1 MASGAE
7 GSDSKLLGVSL
18 EGASSSSSSSR
29 PSASTDAGME
39 DPSGGRTLF
48 SLELVARSAPGVGAV
63 ATCAAAAGGLVV
75 VGTSSGTCTV
85 HDFADGTSRDVDCA
99 SLVHSGRGSSSPSVG
114 AGIGSDALGRL
125 TSAFGASV
133 VSSSSSAPQNPPRAV
148 AVSAV
153 WLDPTGAHC
162 VVTLVD
168 AGDENAGAGWG
179 YFHARS
185 WRRPKTS

>member
-7 GSDSKLLGVSL
+7 GLDSKLLGVSL
-18 EGASSSSSSSR
+18 EGAASSSSR
-29 PSASTDAGME
+29 PSASTDASE
-39 DPSGGRTLF
+39 DPSARTF
-48 SLELVARSAPGVGAV
+48 ELELVARSAPGRGAV

-133 VSSSSSAPQNPPRAV
+133 SSSSSAPQTPPRAV

-168 AGDENAGAGWG
+168 AGDENAGAGW
-179 YFHARS
+179 
-185 WRRPKTS
+185 